1 MQRRKK
7 KNPRR
12 TADIPKADPYA
23 EREQQKYQDPIA
35 SREFIMAHLAEA
47 GQPLNFQAIAER
59 LKLNNDE
66 VKLDALSRR
75 LRAME
80 RDGQI
85 IRNRR
90 EGYGLAK
97 KMDLICGRVS
107 ANADG
112 AGFLIPD
119 TGGEDLFLPPK
130 QMRTLF
136 HGDRAMVSI
145 GGLNHRGKREGIL
158 VEVLERNTQEI
169 VGHFFRQ
176 KGLAFVTSKNRRITH
191 DILIPPADENN
202 AEEGQIVVV
211 KIIEQPS
218 KHHPPI
224 GQIVDIIGKNEAPG
238 METDIAIRSYSLPY
252 EWSDDVL
259 SEIKH
264 LKEKI
269 PASAIKDRED
279 LRDIPLVT
287 IDGEDAKDF
296 DDAVYCEPRGK
307 GWRLLVAIADV
318 ASYVKP
324 NTALDMEAQAR
335 GNSVYFPN
343 RVVPMLPEILS
354 NGLCSLKPHV
364 DRLCM
369 VCELFIDV
377 YGRTRRIRFFEG
389 VMRSQARLTY
399 TEVGNV
405 LAGEN
410 TQFRYPE
417 LLPHIQHLHKLY
429 QLLLTRR
436 QKRGAIEF
444 ETVETKILFDDNKKI
459 EKIVAITRND
469 AHRLIE
475 EMMLAANV
483 ATAEWLEKHE
493 MPALYRNHEGPTPDK
508 LKDLHSFLGGL
519 GLRLGGKEIPTA
531 LDYAKLMEKIKDRP
545 DVRLIQTVLL
555 RSLRMAVYSPENK
568 GHFGLAYTGYTHF
581 TSPIRRYPDLLVHR
595 ALKHLIKKQDPK
607 KFFYNQG
614 ELERLGEVCSM
625 TERRADE
632 ATRDVV
638 SWLKCEYMRNKVG
651 DNYEGLVTAVTSFG
665 LFVELE
671 GVYVEGLVHVTAL
684 RNDYYHYD
692 PAGQCL
698 RGERTGTIYRL
709 SDRLKVKVMR
719 VDLGDRKIDFEL
731 AN

>member
-7 KNPRR
+7 KNPRK
-12 TADIPKADPYA
+12 TADMPKSDPYA
-23 EREQQKYQDPIA
+23 EREKQKYQDPIA
-35 SREFIMAHLAEA
+35 SREFIMAYLADA
-47 GQPLNFQAIAER
+47 GQPLNFQAIAEY
-59 LKLNNDE
+59 LKITHDE
-66 VKLDALSRR
+66 IKLEALRRR

-90 EGYGLAK
+90 DGYGLAK

-145 GGLNHRGKREGIL
+145 GGINQRGKREGIL

-176 KGLAFVTSKNRRITH
+176 KGLAFVASKNRRITH

-224 GQIVDIIGKNEAPG
+224 GQITEIIGKNEAPG
-238 METDIAIRSYSLPY
+238 LEIDIAIRSYSLPY
-252 EWSDDVL
+252 EWNDDVL
-259 SEIKH
+259 AEIKP
-264 LKEKI
+264 LKEKV
-269 PASAIKDRED
+269 PAAAIKERED
-279 LRDIPLVT
+279 FRALPFVT

-318 ASYVKP
+318 AAYVKP
-324 NTALDMEAQAR
+324 NTALDAEAQQR

-354 NGLCSLKPHV
+354 NGLCSLKPQV
-364 DRLCM
+364 DRLSM
-369 VCELFIDV
+369 VCELYIDM
-377 YGRTRRIRFFEG
+377 YGRTRRTRFYEG
-389 VMRSQARLTY
+389 VICSHARLTY
-399 TEVGNV
+399 TEVGKV
-405 LAGEN
+405 LTGETN
-410 TQFRYPE
+410 EFRYPE
-417 LLPHIQHLHKLY
+417 LLPYLQNLHKLY
-429 QLLLTRR
+429 QILLKRR

-444 ETVETKILFDDNKKI
+444 ETVETKILFDDHKKI
-459 EKIVAITRND
+459 EKIVAVTRND

-483 ATAEWLEKHE
+483 ATAEWLEQHE

-508 LKDLHSFLGGL
+508 LKDLHSFLGTL
-519 GLRLGGKEIPTA
+519 GLRLGGKDMPSA
-531 LDYAKLMEKIKDRP
+531 LDYAKLTEKIKDRP

-568 GHFGLAYTGYTHF
+568 GHFGLAYPSYTHF
-581 TSPIRRYPDLLVHR
+581 TSPIRRYPDLLIHR
-595 ALKHLIKKQDPK
+595 ALKHLLKKQDPK

-614 ELERLGEVCSM
+614 ELERLGELCSM

-651 DNYEGLVTAVTSFG
+651 DVYEGLVTAVTSFG

-671 GVYVEGLVHVTAL
+671 GIYVEGLVHVTAL

-692 PAGQCL
+692 LAGQRL
-698 RGERTGTIYRL
+698 RGERTGTVYRL
-709 SDRLKVKVMR
+709 SDRLKVRVMR
-719 VDLGDRKIDFEL
+719 VDLNDRKIDFEL
-731 AN
+731 VN